1 MFSCPCAFVSRGTHS
16 CCAQVGFSP
25 EVHLLA
31 AWDASVVIPLV
42 QDRLFCKRTGRDV
55 PFSFQEYPHSIGNK
69 LSAKVRVQLGT
80 DMRERERERL
90 GVEEEREESEGGVLV
105 KPKHFLLR
113 QVLLV

>member
-1 MFSCPCAFVSRGTHS
+1 MCPVVRVRLFRVERTHS

-31 AWDASVVIPLV
+31 AWDASVMIPLV

-80 DMRERERERL
+80 DT
-90 GVEEEREESEGGVLV
+90 
-105 KPKHFLLR
+105 P
-113 QVLLV
+113 